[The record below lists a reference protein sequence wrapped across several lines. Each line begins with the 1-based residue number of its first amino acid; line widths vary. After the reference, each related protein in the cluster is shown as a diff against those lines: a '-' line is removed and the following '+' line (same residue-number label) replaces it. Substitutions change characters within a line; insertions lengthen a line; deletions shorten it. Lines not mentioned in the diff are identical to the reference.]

1 MLNKNAQSN
10 GLAILAIEKA
20 WAGTCKAVLGGG
32 LPPMRELEAY
42 LSRHA
47 EACHVE
53 KSSISGKPLVA
64 FGNYPPGTKFMRGA
78 EILEYE
84 ALMRNSKLGINDI
97 KDIDSAIRAVSE
109 IGIYAGDI
117 VLGNSG
123 NVVDSTRVV
132 DSTNIFR
139 SSDVIYSKNVAYTRI
154 AKYCESVFGCASAGK
169 GTMFAIG
176 CNEMYMSNRT
186 FECFYI
192 YSSSDVCYSAN
203 IENCQDCLFSF
214 NQRGKR
220 RLIGNRELSADKYAQ
235 LKSKLLSE
243 AKDMLSSRKSVP
255 SIYEIIRGD

>member
-1 MLNKNAQSN
+1 
-10 GLAILAIEKA
+10 
-20 WAGTCKAVLGGG
+20 
-32 LPPMRELEAY
+32 
-42 LSRHA
+42 
-47 EACHVE
+47 
-53 KSSISGKPLVA
+53 
-64 FGNYPPGTKFMRGA
+64 NYSKGTKFMRGA

-84 ALMRNSKLGINDI
+84 SRLRQHKIGINDI

-123 NVVDSTRVV
+123 NVSESTRVV
-132 DSTNIFR
+132 DSTNVFH

-154 AKYCESVFGCASAGK
+154 AKYCVSVFGCASAGK

-192 YSSSDVCYSAN
+192 YSSSDIFYSAN
-203 IENCQDCLFSF
+203 MENCQDCLFSF

-220 RLIGNRELSADKYAQ
+220 RRIGNREIEAGKYAE
-235 LKSKLLSE
+235 LKTKLLGE
-243 AKDMLSSRKSVP
+243 ARQMLGSKKSVP
-255 SIYEIIRGD
+255 SIYEIIRGV